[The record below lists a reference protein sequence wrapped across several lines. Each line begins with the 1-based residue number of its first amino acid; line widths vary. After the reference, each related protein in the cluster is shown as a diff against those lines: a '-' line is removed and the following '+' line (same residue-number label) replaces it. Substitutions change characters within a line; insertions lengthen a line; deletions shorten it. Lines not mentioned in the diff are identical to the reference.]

1 METSS
6 VDELREVNVASPL
19 TGRCHDLLLIAQRR
33 SPVFHLLP
41 GTPRT
46 IRSQGL
52 KRADAL
58 ATAEEANSQKHDT
71 QKKERQFKDFSLY
84 KPTLNDN
91 IKRDQK
97 GRY

>member
-33 SPVFHLLP
+33 SPVFPSSRALP
-41 GTPRT
+41 T
-46 IRSQGL
+46 L
-52 KRADAL
+52 HEAKAKKRADAL
-58 ATAEEANSQKHDT
+58 ATAGEANSQKHDT

-84 KPTLNDN
+84 KPTLNDH

>member
-1 METSS
+1 MWHLLSRGDATICYSLHNAAHRFSTSS
-6 VDELREVNVASPL
+6 RA
-19 TGRCHDLLLIAQRR
+19 
-33 SPVFHLLP
+33 LP
-41 GTPRT
+41 T
-46 IRSQGL
+46 L
-52 KRADAL
+52 HEAKAKKRADAL
-58 ATAEEANSQKHDT
+58 ATAGEANSQKHDT